1 MKKNIQEI
9 NNILAILKLVA
20 PVREREYIRMIWAI
34 TNHVAIQS
42 SISKE
47 QEIQIMTDLHRFVG
61 ELNGKYPINVDAT
74 ERCENHFPC

>member
-47 QEIQIMTDLHRFVG
+47 QEIQIMTDLHRFIG
-61 ELNGKYPINVDAT
+61 ELNGKYPVNLDTA
-74 ERCENHFPC
+74 ERCESHFSC

>member
-1 MKKNIQEI
+1 MKKNIIEV
-9 NNILAILKLVA
+9 NNILANLKLVA

-47 QEIQIMTDLHRFVG
+47 QEIQIMTDLHQFLG
-61 ELNGKYPINVDAT
+61 ELNGKYPINLDVT
-74 ERCENHFPC
+74 ERCENHFSC

>member
-9 NNILAILKLVA
+9 NSILTILKLVA

-47 QEIQIMTDLHRFVG
+47 QEIRIMTDLHRFLG
-61 ELNGKYPINVDAT
+61 ELNEKYPISVDAT
-74 ERCENHFPC
+74 ERCESHFSC